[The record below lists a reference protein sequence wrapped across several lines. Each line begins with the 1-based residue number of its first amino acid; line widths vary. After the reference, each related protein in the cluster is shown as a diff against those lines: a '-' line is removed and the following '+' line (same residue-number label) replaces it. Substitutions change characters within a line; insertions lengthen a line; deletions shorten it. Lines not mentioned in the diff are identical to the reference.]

1 MRQTVD
7 TVWFVMV
14 VEENGVR
21 FKERNNDHHG
31 HADVPDIVRLSVRLR
46 VQREIGLFPCKHI

>member
-1 MRQTVD
+1 MRPTAVD

-21 FKERNNDHHG
+21 FKERDNDDHG
-31 HADVPDIVRLSVRLR
+31 HTYVPGIVHLSYFF
-46 VQREIGLFPCKHI
+46 ECNEK